1 MAGWMI
7 FLIVI
12 TAVAGG
18 LFLEYRKNEKKQS
31 SISSHHENE
40 INELRKLI
48 QQLKKRIENLEAIA
62 AAEPDEFQA
71 SGKSY
76 QKIEVDDAKENEDK
90 ISEMARKKME
100 KS

>member
-1 MAGWMI
+1 MTGWMI

-12 TAVAGG
+12 TAIVGG
-18 LFLEYRKNEKKQS
+18 LFLEYKKNEKKQN
-31 SISSHHENE
+31 SISSHHEKE
-40 INELRKLI
+40 IKEMRKLI

-62 AAEPDEFQA
+62 AEEPDDFQA
-71 SGKSY
+71 STKSY
-76 QKIEVDDAKENEDK
+76 QKIEVDEVKENEEK